1 LLTVRFG
8 SSHLE
13 VQGGMADYQELR
25 QRHVAYLASIF
36 PQWVQRLRWPA
47 ERLRQERQE
56 RLRELLRV
64 ALASSP
70 WHRERL
76 AGVDPEAFTEEDLP
90 GLPAMTKDDL
100 MANWDGIVS
109 DRRLTLDLAERHL
122 AGLTS
127 DAYLFDELHVIA
139 SGGSTGRRGVYAHGF
154 RAWAE
159 QYAGFMRPV
168 LWDRAAS
175 PEVAAL
181 PSTVAMVAA
190 QHATHMTSAMG
201 QTFANPSI
209 QVERFPV
216 TLPLERIVAGL
227 NAYRPVAVLG
237 YPSALALLAAEAR
250 EGRLR
255 ISPRRI
261 LSTSEPLLPE
271 VRRSVEE
278 TFGAPIANVY
288 GTSEAGPIGVGCW
301 RGPGLHLCDDL
312 VIVEPV
318 DEAGRPVPP
327 GTRSDKIHVT
337 AITNP
342 LLPLIRFELT
352 DQVTILQRECP
363 CGSAHRLIAD
373 VEARLDDDFRYP
385 GGVVVHPHV
394 FRSVLSREAWIVEY
408 QVRQTPTGAEAL
420 VIGAPGDLDAVGRAL
435 EKELAQVGVAG
446 PSVDVRVVD
455 RLERQA
461 VGKLRR
467 FQPIPG

>member
-1 LLTVRFG
+1 
-8 SSHLE
+8 
-13 VQGGMADYQELR
+13 MADYQELR

-90 GLPAMTKDDL
+90 GLPAMTKGDL

-139 SGGSTGRRGVYAHGF
+139 SGGSTGRRGVYAHGL

-250 EGRLR
+250 EGGCGSRPGGSSAPASR
-255 ISPRRI
+255 SCPRCGGR
-261 LSTSEPLLPE
+261 SRRPSA
-271 VRRSVEE
+271 RRSPTCTE
-278 TFGAPIANVY
+278 P
-288 GTSEAGPIGVGCW
+288 P
-301 RGPGLHLCDDL
+301 RPG
-312 VIVEPV
+312 
-318 DEAGRPVPP
+318 
-327 GTRSDKIHVT
+327 RS
-337 AITNP
+337 
-342 LLPLIRFELT
+342 
-352 DQVTILQRECP
+352 
-363 CGSAHRLIAD
+363 GSAAGG
-373 VEARLDDDFRYP
+373 AR
-385 GGVVVHPHV
+385 
-394 FRSVLSREAWIVEY
+394 ACTCATTW
-408 QVRQTPTGAEAL
+408 
-420 VIGAPGDLDAVGRAL
+420 
-435 EKELAQVGVAG
+435 
-446 PSVDVRVVD
+446 
-455 RLERQA
+455 
-461 VGKLRR
+461 
-467 FQPIPG
+467 

>member
-1 LLTVRFG
+1 
-8 SSHLE
+8 
-13 VQGGMADYQELR
+13 MAGYEELR
-25 QRHVAYLASIF
+25 QRHVAELASIF
-36 PQWVQRLRWPA
+36 PEWVQRLRWPA
-47 ERLRQERQE
+47 ERLHQERQR

-76 AGVDPEAFTEEDLP
+76 DGVDPETVTEGDLP
-90 GLPAMTKDDL
+90 RLPAMTKDDL
-100 MANWDGIVS
+100 MANWDEVVT
-109 DRRLTLDLAERHL
+109 DRRLTLALVERHL

-127 DAYLFDELHVIA
+127 DAYLFDEVHAIA
-139 SGGSTGRRGVYAHGF
+139 SGGSTGRRGVFVHGW

-168 LWDRAAS
+168 LWDRAVS
-175 PEVAAL
+175 PELAGL

-190 QHATHMTSAMG
+190 QHATHMTSSMG
-201 QTFANPSI
+201 QTFANPTI
-209 QVERFPV
+209 HIERFPV
-216 TLPLERIVAGL
+216 TWPIQRIVAGL
-227 NAYRPVAVLG
+227 NDYRPVAILG
-237 YPSALALLAAEAR
+237 YPSALALLAEEAR

-255 ISPRRI
+255 VAPKRLI
-261 LSTSEPLLPE
+261 STSEPLLPE

-278 TFGAPIANVY
+278 AFAAPIANVY
-288 GTSEAGPIGVGCW
+288 GTSEAGPVGVGCW
-301 RGPGLHLCDDL
+301 RGPGIHLSDDL

-318 DEAGRPVPP
+318 DQAGRPVPA
-327 GTRSDKIHVT
+327 GTRSDKIYVT
-337 AITNP
+337 ALANP

-352 DQVTILQRECP
+352 DQVTLLDRSCP
-363 CGSAHRLIAD
+363 CGWGHRLIAD

-408 QVRQTPTGAEAL
+408 QIMQTPTGAQAM
-420 VIGAPGDLDAVGRAL
+420 VIGAPGDPDAVGRAL

-446 PSVDVRVVD
+446 PSVEVRVVD

-461 VGKLRR
+461 AGKVRR